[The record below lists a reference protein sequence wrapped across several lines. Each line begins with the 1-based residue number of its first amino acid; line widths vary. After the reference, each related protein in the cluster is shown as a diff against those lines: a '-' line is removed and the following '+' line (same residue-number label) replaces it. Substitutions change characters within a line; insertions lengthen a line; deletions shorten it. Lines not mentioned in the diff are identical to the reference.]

1 MFGDVLRNAR
11 LEADLTQEKLAFKA
25 GVDRTY
31 VSHLEN
37 DKKSPTLEM
46 LFHLCDALG
55 VSAAA
60 LIARVEK
67 ARSAAKKRNRR
78 SRS

>member
-1 MFGDVLRNAR
+1 MFGNVLRNAR

-31 VSHLEN
+31 ISHLEN
-37 DKKSPTLEM
+37 DKKSPTLDM
-46 LFHLCDALG
+46 LFRLCDALG

-60 LIARVEK
+60 VVARVEEF
-67 ARSAAKKRNRR
+67 RSAARKRKKRGK
-78 SRS
+78 S